1 MENKTRMGHLETPIK
16 IDDPSLSIKEGLE
29 SLAEQTRRYFICRE
43 KVYPLLLSDPE
54 NIRLDLQK
62 AGALYHNI
70 ITSLQFKQYHRAV
83 LYLVAFRQFCEK
95 TFGHKRILSSYKII
109 NSWMN

>member
-1 MENKTRMGHLETPIK
+1 MENKKTKLQIQGDNVLLPVKEKLEN
-16 IDDPSLSIKEGLE
+16 
-29 SLAEQTRRYFICRE
+29 LAEQTYRCFICQE
-43 KVYPLLLSDPE
+43 NLYPLLLSDPE

-62 AGALYHNI
+62 AGALHHSI

-83 LYLVAFRQFCEK
+83 LYLAVFRKFCEK
-95 TFGHKRILSSYKII
+95 TFVDKRILSSRKII